1 LHSHG
6 AAKGFALTRSE
17 NRMFNRH
24 SIAIAALTLAVP
36 LGIFPEN
43 LCAQGED
50 LSSKVSTYER
60 AWPDGRPTLFR
71 LSNNMIFAIPP
82 EYQKFW
88 LQKDQVVR
96 APADPKDIP
105 TVESIGFQFFM
116 PDYSGYTPQNY
127 MDDFNDNLVNV
138 ERIEPSDPAQM
149 QPDAPG
155 YYPPNMLKRS
165 MAILAADKG
174 EDRFGLRCYPPR
186 ESPVPPRELTCYG
199 QRGAKGEYIML
210 DTYVAPFTPGT
221 YPTMQARYFS
231 PHFGGVVI
239 VWRTSAKNFPH
250 WDEIDTQIWKFVTAW
265 ATASNAI
272 GQWPVT
278 K

>member
-1 LHSHG
+1 MVRKRVLFLSLF
-6 AAKGFALTRSE
+6 AAAFCARSE
-17 NRMFNRH
+17 NTAQPLQGSTNDQSSEYNR
-24 SIAIAALTLAVP
+24 
-36 LGIFPEN
+36 E
-43 LCAQGED
+43 
-50 LSSKVSTYER
+50 
-60 AWPDGRPTLFR
+60 WPQGRPTLFR

-82 EYQKFW
+82 EFQKFW

-96 APADPKDIP
+96 APVDPKNIP

-138 ERIEPSDPAQM
+138 VRLEPSDPAQM

-165 MAILAADKG
+165 MAILVADKA
-174 EDRFGLRCYPPR
+174 EDRFGLRCYPSR
-186 ESPVPPRELTCYG
+186 RSVEPPTRLTCYG
-199 QRGAKGEYIML
+199 RRKVKGEYIML
-210 DTYVAPFTPGT
+210 DTYVAPFTPGA

-231 PHFGGVVI
+231 PRFGGVI
-239 VWRTSAKNFPH
+239 MVWRTSAKNFPR
-250 WDEIDTQIWKFVTAW
+250 WDDIDTQIWKFIAEW
-265 ATASNAI
+265 AAAGDSI
-272 GQWPVT
+272 GLGSVT